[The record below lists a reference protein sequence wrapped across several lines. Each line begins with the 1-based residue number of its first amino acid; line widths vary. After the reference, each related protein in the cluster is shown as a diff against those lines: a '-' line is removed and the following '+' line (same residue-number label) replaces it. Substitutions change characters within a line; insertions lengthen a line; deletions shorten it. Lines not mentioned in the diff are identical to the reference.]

1 MDHPRDQLLG
11 DEEGRLVLMQQRPQR
26 GFTLVEVL
34 ISITV
39 LGILIMMAMPSFGE
53 WLQNQQLR
61 AGAEAS
67 LNGLQV
73 ARAEAIRRNNQVQ
86 IVFGPGTGWT
96 VQEVTSASPFTLG
109 AAIQTRAQ
117 EEGSPNA
124 VLTATPAG
132 ATTVTF
138 TPLGAATTNGDT
150 TARVTRLDISNPM
163 GGACQPAGPMR
174 CLALLVQGGGTVKMC
189 DPIVSAPDARGC

>member
-1 MDHPRDQLLG
+1 MHAH
-11 DEEGRLVLMQQRPQR
+11 PQR

-34 ISITV
+34 ISITI

-61 AGAEAS
+61 AGAEGT

-73 ARAEAIRRNNQVQ
+73 ARAEAIRRNKQVQ
-86 IVFGPGTGWT
+86 IVFGAPGTGWT
-96 VQEVTSASPFTLG
+96 VQEVTSTSPFALG
-109 AAIQTRAQ
+109 AAIQSRAQ

-124 VLTATPAG
+124 VLTATPGA

-138 TPLGAATTNGDT
+138 TPLGATTTNGDGS
-150 TARVTRLDISNPM
+150 AKITRLDISNAK
-163 GGACQPAGPMR
+163 GGSCQPAGAMR
-174 CLALLVQGGGTVKMC
+174 CLALIVGGGGTVKMC
-189 DPIVSAPDARGC
+189 DPIVAAPDARAC

>member
-1 MDHPRDQLLG
+1 MIR
-11 DEEGRLVLMQQRPQR
+11 RLPR

-39 LGILIMMAMPSFGE
+39 LGILIMLAMPSFGE

-61 AGAEAS
+61 AGAEGS

-73 ARAEAIRRNNQVQ
+73 ARAEAIRRNALVQ
-86 IVFGPGTGWT
+86 ITFGPGTAWT
-96 VQEVTSASPFTLG
+96 VQEVLNTTPPITLG
-109 AAIQTRAQ
+109 PVIQSRAK

-124 VLTATPAG
+124 VLVPTPAD

-138 TPLGAATTNGDT
+138 TALGAT
-150 TARVTRLDISNPM
+150 TANPDGTSRLTRLDIQNTM

-174 CLALLVQGGGTVKMC
+174 CLALLVQAGGSIKMC
-189 DPIVSAPDARGC
+189 DPIVALPDARGC